1 MAYRGSFSVTADS
14 MGTSQHIHERM
25 QYLSDTFSKVIEG
38 YNKDGCRIK
47 CNTNIQAGGTKPLGR
62 FDAKMTVK
70 IKSDNY
76 GKILDGLQEELAN
89 SGFQVK
95 PI

>member
-1 MAYRGSFSVTADS
+1 MAYRGSLTATADA
-14 MGTSQHIHERM
+14 MGTSQHIQERM
-25 QYLSDTFSKVIEG
+25 QYLSHTFYEIIG
-38 YNKDGCRIK
+38 RHNKDRCSIR
-47 CNTNIQAGGTKPLGR
+47 CNTNIQASGTKPLGH

-76 GKILDGLQEELAN
+76 GEILKGLQEELAN